1 MQLLTDHELLR
12 AYAYQD
18 SEAAFAQLVERH
30 LPLVWSAA
38 RRQMPD
44 AQQAE
49 DVAQQVFALL
59 AQKAASLGGDV
70 ILPGWLYRATSFV
83 AARALRGE
91 HRRREREHSA
101 MIQMNEASSPS
112 PWSEIEPMLDRAMTE
127 LNETDR
133 DAVVMR
139 YFQNKSLHEVGA
151 ALGTNEDAAQK
162 RLARAVEKLRVFFTR
177 HGKSVTAGTLT
188 TALATGAIQSAPAT
202 LAASISVLALSSATT
217 TGTSI
222 LSLMSGA
229 ALKTTITATAG
240 LAAAIAV
247 FLQQQRVAE
256 LRTANESLQAQLR
269 TAEAASVE
277 QASRFQ
283 AANPQRDAEARQIQ
297 SELLRLRGEVSQLRQ
312 RLKDEQ
318 AARRSAPT
326 NQTDAVVLGEL
337 PPEVPVV
344 NYEATVTSRIGLDQ
358 TLAIGGWLLPTGNR
372 CVVFVMPKVN
382 QVDGGTTVDI
392 QTRFIE
398 LPEDAFVTLGL
409 DGLKAD
415 GQRSSSQL
423 IMDAGP
429 VEAILEK
436 LKQWQGVNL
445 LSAPRI
451 TSANGRQA
459 RISMEN
465 TRTVDGV
472 TFKAGPSVDV
482 VPTIAADGSSI
493 DLTVVAQLRQPLK
506 VQPR

>member
-1 MQLLTDHELLR
+1 
-12 AYAYQD
+12 
-18 SEAAFAQLVERH
+18 
-30 LPLVWSAA
+30 
-38 RRQMPD
+38 MPD
-44 AQQAE
+44 AQLAE

-59 AQKAASLGGDV
+59 AQKAARLGSAV
-70 ILPGWLYRATSFV
+70 ILPGWLYRTTSFV
-83 AARALRGE
+83 AARTLRAE
-91 HRRREREHSA
+91 HRRQEREHTA
-101 MIQMNEASSPS
+101 TIQMNEASSPS
-112 PWSEIEPMLDRAMTE
+112 PWNEIEPLLDRAMTE

-133 DAVVMR
+133 DAVVLR
-139 YFQNKSLHEVGA
+139 FFQNKSLHEVGV

-162 RLARAVEKLRVFFTR
+162 RLSRAMEKMRVFFMR
-177 HGKSVTAGTLT
+177 HGKSVTTGTLT

-202 LAASISVLALSSATT
+202 LAASISVLALSGVTT
-217 TGTSI
+217 TGTSA
-222 LSLMSGA
+222 LSLMSTA
-229 ALKTTITATAG
+229 ALKATIAATTC
-240 LAAAIAV
+240 LAAAVAV
-247 FLQQQRVAE
+247 FLQQHRIAE
-256 LRTANESLQAQLR
+256 LRVANEALQAQLQK
-269 TAEAASVE
+269 AEAASVK
-277 QASRFQ
+277 QASRLQ
-283 AANPQRDAEARQIQ
+283 AANSQPENEARQIQ

-312 RLKDEQ
+312 WLKDEQ

-326 NQTDAVVLGEL
+326 NQMDAVVLGEL

-344 NYEATVTSRIGLDQ
+344 HYEATITSRIGLDQ
-358 TLAIGGWLLPTGNR
+358 TLATGGWILPTGNR

-398 LPEDAFVTLGL
+398 LPEDAFITLGL

-415 GQRSSSQL
+415 GQKSSAQIVL
-423 IMDAGP
+423 DADLA
-429 VEAILEK
+429 EAILEK
-436 LKQWQGVNL
+436 LKQWGGVNL